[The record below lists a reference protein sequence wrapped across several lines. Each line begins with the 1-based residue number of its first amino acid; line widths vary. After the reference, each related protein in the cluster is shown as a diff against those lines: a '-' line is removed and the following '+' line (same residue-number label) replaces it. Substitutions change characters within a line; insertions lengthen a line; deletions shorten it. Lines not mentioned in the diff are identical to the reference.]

1 MNKNSS
7 LTRNGLSV
15 HQLKMEMKVVSDF
28 AERDKVE
35 LGTVGVTAEMPASLK
50 QKAIQLE
57 DLRLHEFW
65 IAKKKVLTLE
75 RNTARKFV
83 KQEVYMIREQ
93 LSDVI
98 NVETG
103 FYNSLFDKRFSS
115 ANIGE
120 FIKIADNVYAALVE
134 NAEFITLQGVSP
146 QQVANFKTLIDNLK
160 SLEESKFNAEK
171 HLQTITS
178 DRNEEIDS
186 AYRFLKRIAGLGKA
200 YWRYRNPARSA
211 EYSIKAKSRAKTV
224 ASDED
229 S

>member
-1 MNKNSS
+1 MNTNSN

-15 HQLKMEMKVVSDF
+15 HQLKMEMRVISDF
-28 AERDKVE
+28 AERDAVE

-50 QKAIQLE
+50 QKAIELE

-65 IAKKKVLTLE
+65 VAKKKVLTLE
-75 RNTARKFV
+75 RNTARGLV

-93 LSDVI
+93 VSDVV
-98 NVETG
+98 NEETG
-103 FYNSLFDKRFSS
+103 FYNSLFDKRFTS
-115 ANIGE
+115 ASIGE
-120 FIKIADNVYAALVE
+120 FIKMADNVYAALIE
-134 NAEFITLQGVSP
+134 NAEFITLQGVSTG
-146 QQVANFKTLIDNLK
+146 QVANFKTLIDNLK

-178 DRNEEIDS
+178 DRNEELE
-186 AYRFLKRIAGLGKA
+186 AAFRLLKRIAGLGKA